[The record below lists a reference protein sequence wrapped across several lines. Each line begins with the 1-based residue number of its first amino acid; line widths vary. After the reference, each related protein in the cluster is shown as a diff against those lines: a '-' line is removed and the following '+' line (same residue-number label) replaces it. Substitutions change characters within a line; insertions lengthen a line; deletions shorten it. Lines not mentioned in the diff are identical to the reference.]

1 MKKILLLLSLSVSV
15 QAETFPEVAFREP
28 FPTSDNDKRIIGEPN
43 FEKIRDLS
51 NETNVFN
58 TARRV
63 AFLNVNNES
72 SCTGSLVGPD
82 LILTNAHCVM
92 DLGSGIMN
100 DVTKISINMEYLSAD
115 ERNIAHAQ
123 VTESVKTNPNLDYS
137 LLRLDQP
144 LGKYYGWL
152 ELSDYMPTSGDVMV
166 IQHPYGREKEL
177 ARVNSNIVKASPWVL
192 HYYADTEPGSSG
204 SPVFNLNGTKLIAL
218 HHAGACFEE
227 NIDPIV
233 GCKQFDFNEGMN
245 IELIKSEIE
254 EFLPPCATDGVF
266 PGELVNKCAYIT
278 E

>member
-177 ARVNSNIVKASPWVL
+177 ARVIMPILSRD
-192 HYYADTEPGSSG
+192 H
-204 SPVFNLNGTKLIAL
+204 PVHRYLT
-218 HHAGACFEE
+218 
-227 NIDPIV
+227 
-233 GCKQFDFNEGMN
+233 
-245 IELIKSEIE
+245 
-254 EFLPPCATDGVF
+254 
-266 PGELVNKCAYIT
+266 
-278 E
+278 